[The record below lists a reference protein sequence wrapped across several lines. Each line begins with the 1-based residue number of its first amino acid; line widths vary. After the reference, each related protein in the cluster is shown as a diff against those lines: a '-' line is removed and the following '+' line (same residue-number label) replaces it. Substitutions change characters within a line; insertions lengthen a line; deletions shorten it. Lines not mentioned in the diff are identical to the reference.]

1 MRRMAKNNFDL
12 QDVLFVFPSH
22 KNTASSKKQACFSMK
37 CLDKIQ
43 TFNRTKCNSGKLSF
57 SKKTLTFC
65 VPKQNGVPMIWSG
78 FFSHCENAL
87 IESHLIVHFLCDISQ
102 LLWFPHF
109 LFFVFCSF
117 RSTSHVKSPFTCV
130 SSLLFQKLFKG
141 EKRTGL
147 NWNRDTHTF
156 SKKCLLITHCSQK
169 HWSVIAAFN
178 PDLITGKTKQRNLF
192 MLTLSVVKITK

>member
-102 LLWFPHF
+102 LL
-109 LFFVFCSF
+109 
-117 RSTSHVKSPFTCV
+117 
-130 SSLLFQKLFKG
+130 
-141 EKRTGL
+141 
-147 NWNRDTHTF
+147 
-156 SKKCLLITHCSQK
+156 
-169 HWSVIAAFN
+169 
-178 PDLITGKTKQRNLF
+178 
-192 MLTLSVVKITK
+192 